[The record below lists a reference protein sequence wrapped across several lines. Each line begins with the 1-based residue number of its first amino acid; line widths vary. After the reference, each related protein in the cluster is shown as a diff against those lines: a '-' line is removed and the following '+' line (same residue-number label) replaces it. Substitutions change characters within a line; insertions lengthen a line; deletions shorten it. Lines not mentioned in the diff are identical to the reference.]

1 MIGWF
6 INFGIF
12 QKYQSPSLASDF
24 AFVVVVV
31 VVVAVVGVVIIIATI
46 AVVVVYDN
54 FFSRRKVWE
63 SEGSELF

>member
-6 INFGIF
+6 IDFEIF

-31 VVVAVVGVVIIIATI
+31 GVIIIIATI

-54 FFSRRKVWE
+54 FFF
-63 SEGSELF
+63 SEKGVGE

>member
-6 INFGIF
+6 IDFEIF

-31 VVVAVVGVVIIIATI
+31 VVVGVIIIIATI

-54 FFSRRKVWE
+54 FFF
-63 SEGSELF
+63 SEKGVGE

>member
-6 INFGIF
+6 INFEIF

-31 VVVAVVGVVIIIATI
+31 VAVVGVIIIIATI

-54 FFSRRKVWE
+54 FFSRRRVWE